1 MLVEHSCK
9 HSAVHLS
16 WQVFGGLLQVRVKL
30 YSIFHLQQLAQ
41 PPDLASPVSV
51 LQYSTSTATF
61 DVQENI
67 TWPEWGRKCEL
78 FQTCNLPDYPVHP
91 KSKQ

>member
-41 PPDLASPVSV
+41 PPDLASQSSNTAHPQPHSMYKKTSHGLSGGASV
-51 LQYSTSTATF
+51 NSFKLVTS
-61 DVQENI
+61 QI
-67 TWPEWGRKCEL
+67 TL
-78 FQTCNLPDYPVHP
+78 FILNLNN
-91 KSKQ
+91 S